1 MPIVALAAAALLQTA
16 STAATQSL
24 DLNSKLINNPA
35 TDWNVYGPDQTTKV
49 LPKAG
54 PQGYPAFEVTVTKPG
69 QNAWDDGVVS
79 VVSKPIN
86 AGDVILV
93 AVFLREPSLADGQTE
108 TLPLVG
114 ATGDKPPYVA
124 IAGAP
129 ATITNQWNLY
139 FASGKAPQ
147 AFPADGAQATVHLAS
162 AHHTIQVGPVR
173 VYDFGPDFDIR
184 RLPH

>member
-1 MPIVALAAAALLQTA
+1 MSIVALAALLQTA
-16 STAATQSL
+16 APAQAPSL
-24 DLNSKLINNPA
+24 DLNSKLINNPG
-35 TDWNVYGPDQTTKV
+35 TDWNVYGPDQTSKV
-49 LPKAG
+49 LPNAG
-54 PQGYPAFEVTVTKPG
+54 PQGYPVFEVTVAKPG

-79 VVSKPIN
+79 VVPKPIN

-93 AVFLREPSLADGQTE
+93 AVYLREPGLADGQTE

-114 ATGDKPPYVA
+114 ATGDKPPYAA

-129 ATITNQWNLY
+129 ATITNQWKLY
-139 FASGKAPQ
+139 FASGKATQ
-147 AFPADGAQATVHLAS
+147 AFPPEGTQATVHLAS
-162 AHHTIQVGPVR
+162 ARHTIQVGPVR